1 MRKLAVTVVV
11 LLGLSI
17 VASTQDYPRFVA
29 KLALKN
35 QTADIPVTTLFTPKV
50 DSFYRVSTYLVVA
63 IPGGKDNDSRWLGQV
78 LYTDDA
84 GPETGPGESVTS
96 LRQGFL
102 PYGESTTTISATAGI
117 PVTYT
122 VTGQQDSGAGG
133 VYEFYVTVERLQ

>member
-96 LRQGFL
+96 CGRASFRTANPQPRSVRLREYLSLTQSPVSRIPARVG
-102 PYGESTTTISATAGI
+102 STNSM
-117 PVTYT
+117 
-122 VTGQQDSGAGG
+122 
-133 VYEFYVTVERLQ
+133 